1 MNSERWER
9 VQEVLEGAL
18 DLPEAERDAFVER
31 SCAGDSELEK
41 EVRSLLTAA
50 AVDSPPTHWMVA
62 LAAPEEDRFA
72 PGDRV
77 ADRYRVERLL
87 GRGGMGE
94 VYEAFDEELGITVA
108 LKALR
113 EVESGAAERLKL
125 EGMLARSVWHPNV
138 CRVYE
143 LGRHEESLW
152 FLTMERLEGRTLAHR
167 LEMDGAPT
175 REEALRI
182 VEDIAGGLGAAHR
195 AGVVHRDL
203 KPANVMLV
211 LRDGVEQAVVTDF
224 GISRV
229 PGARDSGVV
238 FGTPE
243 YMAPEQ
249 RQGEEVGPAAD
260 IFALGRVVRELL
272 PAEEAVIARCVEDD
286 ARKRFARAEDV
297 VDALHGRAPAA
308 VEQVSAWPSERDA
321 FVGRASD
328 LEDLERT
335 LDDAR
340 IVTLVGPGGMG
351 KTRLAIR
358 FGARAPWP
366 GGSWFCDLTEAKT
379 ADGVASAVGGA
390 LSVQLGR
397 GDAIGQLG
405 HAIAG
410 RGRCLLVLD
419 NFEQVVRHAGE
430 TVGRWRQL
438 APEATFLVTSRVRL
452 QLEDERAIAV
462 EPLSLE
468 EGTELFSLRAHGL
481 RPGLE
486 FSDDEARDIVRHLD
500 GIPLAI
506 ELAAARTRVMSV
518 GQIAENVRKRF
529 QLLAGGSG
537 ARHETLLG
545 TIDESF
551 GLLTPW
557 ERAAWA
563 QCAVFEG
570 GCTLD
575 AALSVLDVTAW
586 PDAPPVVD
594 ILRSLVDQSLLR
606 TFVPPGASAVDARFG
621 MYVTLQEYARLKL
634 ADAEPAETRHGTH
647 YARYGGEEAI
657 AALDRSDGPARRRRA
672 VRELDNLIAAFRRA
686 VARGDGAVAG
696 RGLRAAW
703 AILRMRGP
711 LETAIALGQ
720 EGLAES
726 RLTGLDR
733 ANFLFVLGEAEQFSG
748 TYEESRDHAWEAIRI
763 ARELGDVR
771 LETLTAGVLGRAD
784 FALSRHEEAE
794 AMLKETLQRCDR
806 SASCAALNAYGMMQ
820 HELGNK
826 EEARRFY
833 EEALGV
839 AREIDDRNQEAIVQ
853 TSFGILEHK
862 HGNLDAAIA
871 LFERALATHLEAGN
885 RRSEG
890 VIHVNLGSVYADS
903 GQWAPALEHIQAAIK
918 ISHELGSRASQ
929 ATALAIIGELYADLG
944 QLEEARSSLEAAL
957 ILHEEIGDRKHFG
970 VNLAS
975 LARVRWMKGELDEA
989 LAGFQQA
996 LAILQETGYRY
1007 FEAGCLTFLALI
1019 RLDQREYAEAG
1030 RNLDAAQAIAREL
1043 NARHELARILS
1054 VRAMVEHECGNTEA
1068 ARDAMRE
1075 AESYAEGITLPPDS
1089 EIGRSLAR
1097 ARAMVGSHAKA

>member
-1 MNSERWER
+1 MNSARWER
-9 VQEVLEGAL
+9 VQALVEGAL
-18 DLPEAERDAFVER
+18 ALPQAERNDYLQ
-31 SCAGDSELEK
+31 DSESDED
-41 EVRSLLTAA
+41 VRAEALSLLSATA
-50 AVDSPPTHWMVA
+50 VESPPSRWLGV
-62 LAAPEEDRFA
+62 LSAPDVDRFA
-72 PGDRV
+72 PGERV
-77 ADRYRVERLL
+77 ADRYRIERLL

-108 LKALR
+108 LKTLR

-143 LGRHEESLW
+143 LGRHDETLW
-152 FLTMERLEGRTLAHR
+152 FLTMERLEGRTLADR
-167 LEMDGAPT
+167 LGSGGRPSRA
-175 REEALRI
+175 EALRI

-211 LRDGVEQAVVTDF
+211 VRDGVEHAVVTDF
-224 GISRV
+224 GISRA
-229 PGARDSGVV
+229 PGARDGAVV
-238 FGTPE
+238 MGTPE

-249 RQGEEVGPAAD
+249 RRGEEVGPAAD
-260 IFALGRVVRELL
+260 IYALGRVLRELL
-272 PAEEAVIARCVEDD
+272 PDEDSVIARCFEEDP
-286 ARKRFARAEDV
+286 RKRFARAEDV
-297 VDALHGRAPAA
+297 ADALLGRAPAA
-308 VEQVSAWPSERDA
+308 IELVSAWPAERDP

-328 LEDLERT
+328 LADLERA
-335 LDDAR
+335 LGESR
-340 IVTLVGPGGMG
+340 VVTLVGPGGMG

-379 ADGVASAVGGA
+379 ADGIASAVGGA

-397 GDAIGQLG
+397 GDAVGQLG

-419 NFEQVVRHAGE
+419 NFEQLVRHAAE

-452 QLEDERAIAV
+452 QLEEERAIAI

-486 FSDDEARDIVRHLD
+486 FADETARDIVRHLD

-551 GLLTPW
+551 ELLTPW

-575 AALSVLDVTAW
+575 AALAVLDVAAW
-586 PDAPPVVD
+586 PEAPPIVD

-606 TFVPPGASAVDARFG
+606 TFVPAGAAAVDARFG

-634 ADAEPAETRHGTH
+634 VDAEPAETRHGRH
-647 YARYGGEEAI
+647 YAGSGREAVI

-686 VARGDGAVAG
+686 VKRGDGSVAAPA
-696 RGLRAAW
+696 LRAAW

-711 LETAIALGQ
+711 LETAIALGR
-720 EGLAES
+720 EGLAEP
-726 RLTGLDR
+726 RLTGLSR
-733 ANFLFVLGEAEQFSG
+733 ANVLFVLGEAEQLSG
-748 TYEESRDHAWEAIRI
+748 RYEAAREHSWEAIHI
-763 ARELGDVR
+763 AREQGDVR
-771 LETLTAGVLGRAD
+771 LETLAAGVLGRAA
-784 FALSRHEEAE
+784 FALSSYDEAE
-794 AMLKETLQRCDR
+794 TMLKETLSHADR
-806 SASCAALNAYGMMQ
+806 SASCAALNAYGMMH

-826 EEARRFY
+826 EEARRLY
-833 EEALGV
+833 EEALAV
-839 AREIDDRNQEAIVQ
+839 AREIDDRNQEAIVM

-862 HGNLDAAIA
+862 HGNLDQAIA
-871 LFERALATHLEAGN
+871 FFERALATHLAAGN

-890 VIHVNLGSVYADS
+890 VIHINLGSVYADS
-903 GQWAPALEHIQAAIK
+903 GQWAPAIDHVESAIR
-918 ISHELGSRASQ
+918 IAHELGSRTNQ
-929 ATALAIIGELYADLG
+929 ATALTILGELHTDLG
-944 QLEEARSSLEAAL
+944 RLDEARSSLEAAL
-957 ILHEEIGDRKHFG
+957 VLHEEIGDRKHFG
-970 VNLAS
+970 VNMAS
-975 LARVRWMKGELDEA
+975 LARVDWLKGKYDEA
-989 LAGFQQA
+989 LDGFQRA

-1007 FEAGCLTFLALI
+1007 YESGCFTFLALI
-1019 RLDQREYAEAG
+1019 RLDLKEYAEAR
-1030 RNLDAAQAIAREL
+1030 RNVDAAEAIARDL

-1054 VRAMVEHECGNTEA
+1054 VRAMIEHECGNADA
-1068 ARDAMRE
+1068 ARAAMQE
-1075 AESYAEGITLPPDS
+1075 AEKCAEGITLPPDS

-1097 ARAMVGSHAKA
+1097 AREMLGTAAK